1 MWPLIR
7 GIYRILRALPLAY
20 VVNDNNALAMGISG
34 INRPNVGI
42 NDVEQSQ
49 TVVEHGT
56 SFAVFAAIFFLDLG
70 CEI

>member
-1 MWPLIR
+1 M
-7 GIYRILRALPLAY
+7 AY

-49 TVVEHGT
+49 TVVVEHGT